1 MPKSITN
8 RKEGTLNISQPDQIN
23 PLTSIKNGSY
33 VKIMKQLFEGSIGI
47 SNLSSISHSHDA
59 VIIDAQS
66 ASMRQQLEKNYLT
79 RLTSLSADI
88 NNEIIQLQQI
98 KTTVPF
104 ANSFSQQY
112 QPLNREVVK
121 HTEDYEKTSTD
132 VKNLIKQQHSSMIE
146 LFNNYANKKISRQ
159 AFEAKLEEF
168 KLKHT
173 SIANHVIDLFEKK
186 NVIEKNLETL
196 HRETSQV
203 VATTKSETYQPPSPT
218 QQL

>member
-8 RKEGTLNISQPDQIN
+8 RQEGTLNISQPDQIN

-112 QPLNREVVK
+112 QPLKQALANNIKEHEPTLRILSNN
-121 HTEDYEKTSTD
+121 STR
-132 VKNLIKQQHSSMIE
+132 
-146 LFNNYANKKISRQ
+146 A
-159 AFEAKLEEF
+159 
-168 KLKHT
+168 
-173 SIANHVIDLFEKK
+173 
-186 NVIEKNLETL
+186 
-196 HRETSQV
+196 
-203 VATTKSETYQPPSPT
+203 
-218 QQL
+218 